1 MTVNA
6 LTMSRIAGTDS
17 LGGYIYTVDV
27 NGATVSLSYEAYQ
40 TLDKLISDAVASQE
54 YADIAP
60 SLSIE
65 KQVLSHVF
73 AGLDGN
79 KPEDLAKALD
89 IFRGIMNGS

>member
-40 TLDKLISDAVASQE
+40 TLDKLIGDA
-54 YADIAP
+54 IAAQQVYTSSP
-60 SLSIE
+60 ALSIE
-65 KQVLSHVF
+65 KQVLATVF

-79 KPEDLAKALD
+79 KPEDLAKALER
-89 IFRGIMNGS
+89 FRGIMSGG